1 MSISTTKKYII
12 DSDIF
17 LSLEKY
23 SAIADQEST
32 ANEKYLKVGDSC
44 SQRNTPQF
52 QWFKGSRYRGLN
64 RDIAA

>member
-32 ANEKYLKVGDSC
+32 ANEKYLKVGDSYP
-44 SQRNTPQF
+44 QRTTPQF
-52 QWFKGSRYRGLN
+52 QWFKGSRCRGLN